1 MVLNASIAHQAATQ
15 YAPSELCYIDIE
27 QKIRQ
32 KKNACWVVSLGFIP
46 NLLFPY
52 LCFQLRQV
60 FKYLLSSQVEI
71 VMNSDP
77 VLQVVTD
84 NDLRGEQVYI
94 YIYIHFLLQ
103 LRIINHMQVFGQPA
117 QKLYAHICIKFTM

>member
-1 MVLNASIAHQAATQ
+1 MHAGWYL
-15 YAPSELCYIDIE
+15 
-27 QKIRQ
+27 
-32 KKNACWVVSLGFIP
+32 WV
-46 NLLFPY
+46 LFPTCY
-52 LCFQLRQV
+52 FHIFVSTCGKV

-94 YIYIHFLLQ
+94 YIYTLLTA
-103 LRIINHMQVFGQPA
+103 A
-117 QKLYAHICIKFTM
+117 QDY

>member
-1 MVLNASIAHQAATQ
+1 MHAGWYL
-15 YAPSELCYIDIE
+15 
-27 QKIRQ
+27 
-32 KKNACWVVSLGFIP
+32 WV
-46 NLLFPY
+46 LFPTCY
-52 LCFQLRQV
+52 FHIFVSSCGKV